1 MSCLFLAGVTNW
13 LGIKLIFNRIPGLF
27 FRYDKTIYVADFAET
42 KESRRLSFF
51 LFFLSFICS
60 TAHGCH
66 DPLRKK
72 IITLGSQ
79 KSLNLLN
86 ETCSASTL
94 TFHDCPKG
102 TVNESEATWQFY
114 SFLHIVTPQAEALW
128 SS

>member
-13 LGIKLIFNRIPGLF
+13 LGIKLIFNRIPGVF
-27 FRYDKTIYVADFAET
+27 FRYNKTIYVADFAET
-42 KESRRLSFF
+42 KESGRLLFC
-51 LFFLSFICS
+51 LFFFSCICS

-72 IITLGSQ
+72 IITLGSE

-94 TFHDCPKG
+94 TLFQDCPKG
-102 TVNESEATWQFY
+102 TVNESETSGQFY
-114 SFLHIVTPQAEALW
+114 SFLHVVMPEAEAL
-128 SS
+128 